1 MPQEAIATIAGIA
14 GGLTAIFALLYTIYK
29 IARRLDDA
37 VGVDKQGRTISERL
51 DRVEHQLWKNGGDS
65 LADHVSSVMDQSKE
79 TATEVR
85 LMKEIL
91 LKLVG
96 QTPGGREAIQGAP
109 TFGLQQAKKKDD

>member
-51 DRVEHQLWKNGGDS
+51 DRVEHQLWRNGGDS
-65 LADHVSSVMDQSKE
+65 LADHVSNVMSQSKE

-85 LMKEIL
+85 LMKDIL
-91 LKLVG
+91 LQLIG
-96 QTPGGREAIQGAP
+96 QTPGGNEAIRSSP
-109 TFGLQQAKKKDD
+109 SFGLKTAKPDED

>member
-65 LADHVSSVMDQSKE
+65 LADQVGNVMDQSKE

-96 QTPGGREAIQGAP
+96 QVPGGQDTLRAAP
-109 TFGLQQAKKKDD
+109 SFGLKQAKTEDD